1 MTLRKTDYAALGLVV
16 AALGASAALYGQ
28 LPEQVAI
35 HFNADG
41 QPDNTMARPLAA
53 VLLPAFAL
61 GTYGLLKLVPR
72 IDPLGENVDSF
83 RDVYEVF
90 VVVVVALLAY
100 VHGLVLA
107 WNLGYAFDVAQVIAP
122 ALAAVFYVSGVLMAR
137 AERNW
142 FIGIRTPWTL
152 SSDEVWRQT
161 HDRAAPL
168 FKALGVVALLG
179 LVVPQYLLY
188 VVVAPAVLVAV
199 YTTVYSYRCYHR
211 LDNAEDALAAE
222 GNA

>member
-1 MTLRKTDYAALGLVV
+1 MSPRKSDYAALVLVL
-16 AALGASAALYGQ
+16 AALGASAALYSQ
-28 LPEQVAI
+28 LPEQVAV

-41 QPDNTMARPLAA
+41 QPDNTMTRPVAA
-53 VLLPAFAL
+53 VLLPAVAL

-72 IDPLGENVDSF
+72 IDPMGGNVEAF
-83 RDVYEVF
+83 RDIYEAF
-90 VVVVVALLAY
+90 VVVIVALLVY

-107 WNLGYAFDVAQVIAP
+107 WNVGYAFDVAQVIAP
-122 ALAAVFYVSGVLMAR
+122 AVGAVFYVAGVLMER

-142 FIGIRTPWTL
+142 FIGIQTPWTL
-152 SSDEVWRQT
+152 SSDEVWRRT

-168 FKALGVVALLG
+168 FKALGAVALLG
-179 LVVPQYLLY
+179 LVFPEYLLY
-188 VVVAPAVLVAV
+188 VVVAPAVLVAL

-211 LDNAEDALAAE
+211 LDEGGDGVAPE